1 MRFFLFSNVVGQLLI
16 NMSQV
21 GELIVLSE
29 NEHSGSLPVYSGD
42 ALTLGRAPECNV
54 RIRLS
59 SVSKISARVV
69 VEAACAFFVN
79 ETTVNP
85 AVILRDGSPLDISLG
100 VPVCLKHGD
109 RLSFC
114 SRDFLFFYCAFPL
127 PHGPLLF
134 QLPLPPSFSHA
145 AQFYLF
151 HALLL
156 SPCSARA

>member
-1 MRFFLFSNVVGQLLI
+1 M
-16 NMSQV
+16 
-21 GELIVLSE
+21 LSE
-29 NEHSGSLPVYSGD
+29 NEHSGSLPIYSGD

-85 AVILRDGSPLDISLG
+85 AIILRDGNPLDISLG

-114 SRDFLFFYCAFPL
+114 SRDFLFFYCAFPS
-127 PHGPLLF
+127 PTRIKSVHF
-134 QLPLPPSFSHA
+134 SFSCPPSLILSRGA
-145 AQFYLF
+145 ILF
-151 HALLL
+151 ISR
-156 SPCSARA
+156 SPLISL